1 MANGPRRQVTEKAG
15 PKERPPVHVGRR
27 TVLGILGLT
36 GVGIAIGTKI
46 DNRLGGVISDISSSI
61 GVPLPGAD
69 QFRFYTVTGEYP
81 IIPADTYQLTV
92 GGMVHH
98 PLKLNI
104 SDLRSMKRTK
114 LVHRFQCV
122 TGWYVPNVPWEG
134 VRLSDVLERAG
145 VDARATALRFFSADG
160 VYTESLTLTQAH
172 LPDILVADK
181 MLDAD
186 VTADHG
192 GPVRLYVAPMYGYK
206 SIKWMNRIE
215 VTNEVV
221 PGYWEDNGYPTDA
234 WIGGVVQ
241 S

>member
-1 MANGPRRQVTEKAG
+1 MVDGSERKSPRSPDRT
-15 PKERPPVHVGRR
+15 ERPPVHMGRR

-36 GVGIAIGTKI
+36 GVGIFAGTKI
-46 DNRLGGVISDISSSI
+46 DNAIGGGISAISSSI

-69 QFRFYTVTGEYP
+69 EFRYYTVTGTYP
-81 IIPADTYQLTV
+81 DIPAATYELTV
-92 GGMVHH
+92 DGMVRQ
-98 PLKLNI
+98 PLRLSI
-104 SDLRSMKRTK
+104 ADLRSMKRTH

-134 VRLSDVLERAG
+134 VRLSEVLRRAG
-145 VDARATALRFFSADG
+145 VLSGATALRFFSADG
-160 VYTESLTLTQAH
+160 VYTESLTLAQAQ

-181 MLDAD
+181 MLDAN
-186 VTADHG
+186 VTSEHG

-221 PGYWEDNGYPTDA
+221 PGFWEDNGYPVNA
-234 WIGGVVQ
+234 WIGGVAQ
-241 S
+241 